1 MKKELFLLLVILF
14 CTNLLSLNGFGGITQ
29 KLCYYPLLG
38 FMMIYTLVHRD
49 VISRNTFGRIL
60 KLMILCSLLSAI
72 PCYILFGQ
80 SIMDSV
86 KAMIPFSL
94 ALICYWFMLCY
105 KPTEQQVIKVFT
117 IVAFAIFAL
126 QFTQQFFPNQ
136 AMFGVREL
144 EYTNKVLEQRNGIYR
159 FRIGNNCVFTFP
171 ILFLAWVRI
180 LRKRDISQFV
190 TFVIMFLSVYLTL
203 TRQVIASALVTLFL
217 GVYLFKLRPNKLIM
231 FFMYVLVATVLILN
245 FNSVF
250 GTFFEQSS
258 AELDSDNYIRF
269 LSGEYFL
276 EESLKS
282 PLVFL
287 FGHGVP
293 SGGSAYDLFIN
304 KLGDIGYYTSDVGAI
319 GAAYEFG
326 YIYTFLF
333 YVLVFYILIRYRKV
347 IPSYLQMSVLAM
359 TIYSIMIFSILQA
372 AGVIAWSMILY
383 LCELHIRR
391 SPLRM
396 NDTKI

>member
-1 MKKELFLLLVILF
+1 
-14 CTNLLSLNGFGGITQ
+14 
-29 KLCYYPLLG
+29 
-38 FMMIYTLVHRD
+38 MIYTLVHRD

-60 KLMILCSLLSAI
+60 KLMIVCSLLSDI

-80 SIMDSV
+80 SMMDSI
-86 KAMIPFSL
+86 KAIIPFSL

-159 FRIGNNCVFTFP
+159 FRIGNNCVFTLP

-180 LRKRDISQFV
+180 LRKRDISQFM

-250 GTFFEQSS
+250 GAFFEQSS
-258 AELDSDNYIRF
+258 TELDSDNYIRF

-293 SGGSAYDLFIN
+293 SGGSAYDLFLN
-304 KLGDIGYYTSDVGAI
+304 KLGDIGYYTSDVGVI

-333 YVLVFYILIRYRKV
+333 YVLGFYILIRYRKV